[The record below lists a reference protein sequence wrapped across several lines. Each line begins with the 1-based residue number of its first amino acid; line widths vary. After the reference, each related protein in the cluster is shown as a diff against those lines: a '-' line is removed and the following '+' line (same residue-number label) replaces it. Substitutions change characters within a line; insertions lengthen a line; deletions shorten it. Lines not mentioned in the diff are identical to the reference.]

1 MRLKTCFFMKYF
13 RSSYSNNNGLCAVKQ
28 DLLDLLQSSWTNEV
42 EAKKHIDSRKLSIE
56 NRIVRI
62 ILLFSVQNSKKTSK
76 MTFENIERMSRLLCR
91 TENFFIGDKIWKLL
105 EIGNSWWDG
114 LGRALKYLK
123 DYLTL
128 GIQWRVVV
136 FAKPRTIFCFV

>member
-1 MRLKTCFFMKYF
+1 MFFLWITLGHVADF
-13 RSSYSNNNGLCAVKQ
+13 SNCNGFYSTYCR
-28 DLLDLLQSSWTNEV
+28 LQSSWTNEV

-76 MTFENIERMSRLLCR
+76 MTFENIERMSRLLRR
-91 TENFFIGDKIWKLL
+91 TEDFFIGDKIWKLL